1 MRLRLYSML
10 VCSFLVAQ
18 LHAASV
24 YDRFFTDRTMRVDY
38 FHTGTKGQE
47 TFSLDEV
54 LEEGDWPGSKV
65 NLIDTLNLGEF
76 MVRVFDAKSS
86 MLIFSR
92 GFSSIFNEWQTTDE
106 ALRGVSRTFSETVRL
121 PYPRKSIQ
129 LTIARRDKRME
140 YHELWAVTIDPN
152 DGMQVNR
159 GRNNYAF
166 KVEKL
171 MSNGK
176 PAEKVDILI
185 LGDGYAK
192 NDMGKFRKDA
202 KHFNDV
208 MFNAEPFKSRS
219 NDFNVWTIEA
229 ESDDSGIDVPDK
241 NVWKKNIFGTR
252 YSTFG
257 LARYVLTTY
266 NKTLRDVA
274 GSAPYD
280 FICILVN
287 DSRYGGGGIYNLYA
301 VTYTGELN
309 KAQQWQMEYV
319 YVHEFGHSFAGLG
332 DEYYGSTTAYNE
344 FYSPGVEPWEA
355 NVTALV
361 DKNNLKWKSFAP
373 SGMQIPSPWRK
384 AEYDSLEVERGK
396 LDRLAADYYEKR
408 EPILKRQ
415 NEILKDERFVGKVG
429 AFEGSGYASKG
440 LYRPALDCRMFSLT
454 SKEFDPVCNTALKHV
469 IDFYSH

>member
-1 MRLRLYSML
+1 MRVCLYL
-10 VCSFLVAQ
+10 TLLCGTLACQ
-18 LHAASV
+18 LHAAST
-24 YDRFFTDRTMRVDY
+24 YDRFFTDKTLRVDY

-47 TFSLDEV
+47 TFSLEEV
-54 LEEGDWPGSKV
+54 IEEAEWPGSKV

-76 MVRVFDAKSS
+76 MVRVFDAKST
-86 MLIFSR
+86 MLIYSR

-106 ALRGVSRTFSETVRL
+106 ALKGVYRTFSETIRL
-121 PYPRKSIQ
+121 PYPRNAIQ

-140 YHELWAVTIDPN
+140 LHELWAVTINPN
-152 DGMQVNR
+152 DPMQVNR
-159 GRNNYAF
+159 GRNSYSF
-166 KVEKL
+166 KVDKL
-171 MSNGK
+171 MNNGK
-176 PAEKVDILI
+176 PSEKVDILI
-185 LGDGYAK
+185 LGDGYATS
-192 NDMGKFRKDA
+192 DLGKFRKDA

-208 MFNAEPFKSRS
+208 MFAAEPFKSRKG
-219 NDFNVWTIEA
+219 DFNVWTIEA

-266 NKTLRDVA
+266 NKTVRDVA
-274 GSAPYD
+274 AAAPYD

-301 VTYTGELN
+301 VTYTNEQVGT
-309 KAQQWQMEYV
+309 QQWQMDYV

-355 NVTALV
+355 NVSALV
-361 DKNNLKWKSFAP
+361 DKNNLKWNSFVFP
-373 SGMQIPSPWRK
+373 GTQIPTPWRK
-384 AEYDSLEVERGK
+384 AEYDSLEAERGK
-396 LDRLAADYYEKR
+396 LDRLAADYYQKR

-415 NEILKDERFVGKVG
+415 NEILKDERLVGKVG

-454 SKEFDPVCNTALKHV
+454 SVEFDPVCSAALKQV
-469 IDFYSH
+469 IDFHSH